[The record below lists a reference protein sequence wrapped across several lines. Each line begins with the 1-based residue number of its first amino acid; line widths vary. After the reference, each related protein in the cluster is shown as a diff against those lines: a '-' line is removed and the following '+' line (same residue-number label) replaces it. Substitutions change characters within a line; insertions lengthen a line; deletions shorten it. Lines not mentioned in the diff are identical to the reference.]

1 MQILRFDFLFTYT
14 LDPIKDSKLWHM
26 EEALESI
33 EFYTLEGVHTEV
45 NFGKQGKIFNV
56 TQLVNLANIIET
68 HIQKF
73 ETFNLL

>member
-45 NFGKQGKIFNV
+45 NFGK
-56 TQLVNLANIIET
+56 
-68 HIQKF
+68 
-73 ETFNLL
+73 